1 VFTPEER
8 SALRERLLERAR
20 EDDRVTGAAVTGSA
34 ATDDEDRWSD
44 VDIFLGIAENADI
57 DTVLADW
64 THAIYTEDRAVA
76 HWDLRAPAAL
86 YRVFLLD
93 SCLQVDVA
101 FTPESKFGPGGP
113 RFRTVFG
120 DEVAVTPAGRP
131 TFDDVTGLGWLGVLH
146 ANAAVERGRL
156 WEAEYWVSSVRD
168 QALSLACLRFGE
180 SPSYARGYDRLSKDV
195 TAPYEDG
202 LVRSLEARE
211 LRRALAAVTTRL
223 LHEIRSEDAAL
234 ADGLEGPLLE
244 VAGG

>member
-1 VFTPEER
+1 
-8 SALRERLLERAR
+8 
-20 EDDRVTGAAVTGSA
+20 VTGAAITGSA
-34 ATDDEDRWSD
+34 VTDDEDRWSD
-44 VDIFLGIAENADI
+44 VDIFLGIAENAHI
-57 DTVLADW
+57 DTVVADW
-64 THAIYTEDRAVA
+64 THAVYTEERAVA

-93 SCLQVDVA
+93 SCLQVDIA

-120 DEVAVTPAGRP
+120 DEVAVTPAGGP
-131 TFDDVTGLGWLGVLH
+131 TFDDVAGLGWLGVLH

-156 WEAEYWVSSVRD
+156 WEAEYWISSVRD

-180 SPSYARGYDRLSKDV
+180 SPSYARGYDRLPKDV
-195 TAPYEDG
+195 TGPYEDC

-211 LRRALAAVTTRL
+211 LRRALADVTTGL
-223 LHEIRSEDAAL
+223 LHEIRCEDAAL
-234 ADGLEGPLLE
+234 ADRLEGPLLE